1 MREFGSLSSAL
12 ALAVALVA
20 GSVQGAAAQEA
31 SAVAPF
37 PSLTAPSGPVVLTV
51 SGQIEVVN
59 RDQHAV
65 FDRAQ
70 LESLGLTSYDTT
82 TIWTTGVQ
90 RFEGVPIA
98 SLMAAL
104 GAKGSAIRATAL
116 NDYAVEIPM
125 EDAVQGRALL
135 AIRMNGEELSP
146 RDKGP
151 IWVIYPYDAGT
162 EFQTEVIYSRSI
174 WQLNRIEVLP

>member
-1 MREFGSLSSAL
+1 M
-12 ALAVALVA
+12 
-20 GSVQGAAAQEA
+20 
-31 SAVAPF
+31 
-37 PSLTAPSGPVVLTV
+37 
-51 SGQIEVVN
+51 
-59 RDQHAV
+59 
-65 FDRAQ
+65 
-70 LESLGLTSYDTT
+70 
-82 TIWTTGVQ
+82 Q